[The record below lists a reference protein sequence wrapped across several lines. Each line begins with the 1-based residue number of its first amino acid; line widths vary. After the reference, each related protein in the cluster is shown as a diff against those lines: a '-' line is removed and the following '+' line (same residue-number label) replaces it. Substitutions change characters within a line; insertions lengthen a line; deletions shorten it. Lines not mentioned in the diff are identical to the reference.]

1 MTVDQ
6 RILVNQYDASV
17 KRFLANKKILAWIL
31 KECVKEFRD
40 IPIDTIAKKCIE
52 GKPEIATV
60 AVDQDETN
68 RNTEEIFEI
77 DGMNTEDNSID
88 EGKIYYD
95 IRFNAIVPG
104 TKEPIYLI
112 INIEAQKDDRPG
124 YPLLKRAVYYVSRL
138 ISAQKNKVFTGS
150 HYEKIQKVYSIW
162 IEMNVA
168 EKYANTITKYRIIE
182 ENIVGNRKD
191 DSENY
196 DLINII
202 KIGLGDK
209 NSIKEKT
216 ILRLL
221 NVSLSRDITKSEV
234 NAVLQ
239 HEFGIPSRGAIGKE
253 INIMCNL
260 GEGLVEQVTAE
271 VTASV
276 TESVQ
281 TDTWMKSAINI
292 MKKFN
297 IGIDDAIEAL
307 AIPAEKR
314 DTVKAKIEEELV
326 PA

>member
-6 RILVNQYDASV
+6 KTLVNQYDASV

-31 KECVKEFRD
+31 KECVAEFKD
-40 IPIDTIAKKCIE
+40 IPVDTIAKKCII
-52 GKPEIATV
+52 GKPEIAAV
-60 AVDQDETN
+60 AVDQDESNQDTA
-68 RNTEEIFEI
+68 EIFEI
-77 DGMNTEDNSID
+77 EGMNTEDNSID

-95 IRFNAIVPG
+95 IRFRAVVPG

-112 INIEAQKDDRPG
+112 INIEAQKDDQPG

-162 IEMNVA
+162 IEMNVP

-182 ENIVGNRKD
+182 ENVVGYRKD
-191 DSENY
+191 KPENY

-202 KIGLGDK
+202 RIGLGNK
-209 NSIKEKT
+209 NSIKEKS

-221 NVSLSRDITKSEV
+221 NVSLSKDITKSEI

-239 HEFGIPSRGAIGKE
+239 SEFGISSRGSIEKE

-260 GEGLVEQVTAE
+260 GEGLVER
-271 VTASV
+271 V
-276 TESVQ
+276 TENVQ
-281 TDTWMKSAINI
+281 MDTWIKSAINI

-297 IGIDDAIEAL
+297 IGIDEAIEAL

-314 DTVKAKIEEELV
+314 EAVKAKIEEELV